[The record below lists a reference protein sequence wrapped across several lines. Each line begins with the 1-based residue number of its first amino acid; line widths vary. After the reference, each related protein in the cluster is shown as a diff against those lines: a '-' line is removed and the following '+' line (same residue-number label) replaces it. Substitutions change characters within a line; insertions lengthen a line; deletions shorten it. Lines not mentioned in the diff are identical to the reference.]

1 VAVTVENCGEAPDAE
16 STSNSRALEVPPL
29 DPGFCTVTETM
40 PALAMSLAGAWAV
53 NCDALTHVVVSGD
66 DPQ

>member
-1 VAVTVENCGEAPDAE
+1 
-16 STSNSRALEVPPL
+16 LEVPPP
-29 DPGFCTVTETM
+29 DPGFCTVTELM

-53 NCDALTHVVVSGD
+53 TCVALTHVVVSGD